1 VITSCIFRGSC
12 GRYPT
17 RFMRLTPQATSPAPR
32 AVLSAKGSAEDSIQP
47 KYLPNADCPRGG
59 AHWTPPRNLLVEF
72 SDYVLQGTSLAA
84 QGLYLRT
91 QVGNF

>member
-1 VITSCIFRGSC
+1 MHFPRVLRTVPYKVYAIDAAVNLSSSSSSSACKTSIG
-12 GRYPT
+12 
-17 RFMRLTPQATSPAPR
+17 
-32 AVLSAKGSAEDSIQP
+32 GSAEGSIQP
-47 KYLPNADCPRGG
+47 KYLPNAECPRGG
-59 AHWTPPRNLLVEF
+59 AHWTLPRNLLVEF